1 MNENSCY
8 RIKEAAMLKWLR
20 LRLIRFT
27 VTSFLLLAAASA
39 FSQQAGPTP
48 LVTPSKAGT
57 ALTPEVMQAK
67 NVFRSKEI
75 VLLQSAEKK
84 IDQTV
89 ADAVQAYQK
98 DEFEKAIDLYL
109 DAKKRLEEL
118 NESHPLPRLRDKID
132 NCALSISKAYYYWAQ
147 KIYFDAEKSAKA
159 AEFDQAIDKCEKAIR
174 IYPPCKE
181 KMEKIIAQYRL
192 MKEGV
197 QNKEKVNEAN
207 PNPQDLYDK
216 RVLLRQAETLYN
228 ARQWDK
234 ARSKFEEV
242 IAIDPYNETAVDY
255 IRKINYRLLEAAEL
269 RTGVTRNTRISQAQ
283 WEMVTPL
290 VKQDASSPSNVPESG
305 VSKSSN
311 NDRIIKKLK
320 DIIIDKISFEEV
332 SIATAVRYLR
342 QCSKEKDPEKIGINF
357 VLRGKINQPLSP
369 EGETLNVG
377 DGGATAKAAGG
388 KDEATDVEPL
398 TMMLEET
405 PLETVVKYICNQANL
420 KYRIDDNAVIIA
432 SKDVPLDDVQ
442 TKVYPVEKSAI
453 KLREGESIEDFFKE
467 RGMTFDAGASAVYK
481 EYIGRLIVTNTP
493 KELQILENILKEMNT
508 VDPQVLIQTKFV
520 EVKLNDLEE
529 LGFKYELSRSN
540 SNIAY
545 ESATNSSLV
554 AVAPGGTFNSGN
566 ISNVYTTNTSD
577 PNWLNYSSTVGANTT
592 YTNTSSST
600 VYYTKAPLQQSSTSF
615 VAGGTDLVRTF
626 SNAGTLESNT
636 TYGEAA
642 SVSTYNNNG
651 YKLNA
656 SVYALDQSDSADV
669 LSCPRVTTMSDS
681 PATIQLVTEKYYPSE
696 WDEAEYTLMG
706 NNVPVF
712 TGSVPNLD
720 EETQEGISLTVTP
733 MVGPDN
739 YTISLLMRPLIR
751 TFTGWDD
758 YSYTI
763 PMQLNTNSPTVNVPN
778 TVIMPRF
785 EQRTVDTSVE
795 CTDNGTIV
803 MGGLIRDEVSVVD
816 DQYPILGD
824 LPLVGRFF
832 QSKGRD
838 SSKYNLLIFLSC
850 RLVNPDGSPLRE
862 RENRGIPPFKN

>member
-1 MNENSCY
+1 MKENSY
-8 RIKEAAMLKWLR
+8 MIKEVAMLRWLR
-20 LRLIRFT
+20 LRMIRFP
-27 VTSFLLLAAASA
+27 VTSFLLLVAASA
-39 FSQQAGPTP
+39 FAQQTAPPPTGAP
-48 LVTPSKAGT
+48 SNNGNSAPSEVTQSKT
-57 ALTPEVMQAK
+57 
-67 NVFRSKEI
+67 VFKSKEVI
-75 VLLQSAEKK
+75 LLQSVEKK

-98 DEFEKAIDLYL
+98 DEFDKAIDLYL
-109 DAKKRLEEL
+109 DAKKRLETL
-118 NESHPLPRLRDKID
+118 YESHPLPRLRTKID
-132 NCALSISKAYYYWAQ
+132 NCTLAISKAYYYWAQ
-147 KIYFDAEKSAKA
+147 KIYFEAEKSAKA
-159 AEFDQAIDKCEKAIR
+159 ADFDQAIDKCEKAIR

-192 MKEGV
+192 MKENAQV
-197 QNKEKVNEAN
+197 KEKVAEAN
-207 PNPQDLYDK
+207 PNPQDQYDK
-216 RVLLRQAETLYN
+216 RVLIRQGQMLYN
-228 ARQWDK
+228 TEQWDK
-234 ARSKFEEV
+234 ARTKFEEV
-242 IAIDPYNETAVDY
+242 ISIDPYNETAVDY
-255 IRKINYRLLEAAEL
+255 IRKINLKLLEVAEL
-269 RTGVTRNTRISQAQ
+269 RTGVTRNTRNAQAQ

-290 VKQDASSPSNVPESG
+290 VRQDVTSSSNIPESG

-369 EGETLNVG
+369 EGETLAVG
-377 DGGATAKAAGG
+377 EGGAARKQGG
-388 KDEATDVEPL
+388 EGNESSDVEPL
-398 TMMLEET
+398 TMMLDNI

-453 KLREGESIEDFFKE
+453 KLREGERIQDFFTE
-467 RGMTFDAGASAVYK
+467 RGMTFDAGASVVYK

-493 KELQILENILKEMNT
+493 RELQTLENILREMNT

-540 SNIAY
+540 ANIAY
-545 ESATNSSLV
+545 ASATDSSLV
-554 AVAPGGTFNSGN
+554 AVAPGTSFTSPT
-566 ISNVYTTNTSD
+566 ISNVYTTNTTD
-577 PNWLNYSSTVGANTT
+577 VNWLDYSSTVGANKTF
-592 YTNTSSST
+592 TNTSSST
-600 VYYTKAPLQQSSTSF
+600 VYYTKAPLQKSSTSYTI
-615 VAGGTDLVRTF
+615 GGADLIRTF
-626 SNAGTLESNT
+626 SNAGTLENNT
-636 TYGEAA
+636 TYGEAT
-642 SVSTYNNNG
+642 SFSSYNSGG
-651 YKLNA
+651 YKISA
-656 SVYALDQSDSADV
+656 SLYALDQSDSADV

-681 PATIQLVTEKYYPSE
+681 PATIQLVTEKYYPSQ
-696 WDEAEYTLMG
+696 WDEAEYTIMG

-720 EETQEGISLTVTP
+720 EETQEGITLTVTP
-733 MVGPDN
+733 MVDPDN

-751 TFTGWDD
+751 KFTGWDD

-763 PMQLNTNSPTVNVPN
+763 PMRLNDNSPTVNVPN
-778 TVIMPRF
+778 TMIMPRF

-803 MGGLIRDEVSVVD
+803 MGGMIRDEVSIVD
-816 DQYPILGD
+816 DQYPVLGD
-824 LPLVGRFF
+824 LPLIGRFF

-838 SSKYNLLIFLSC
+838 SAKYNLLIFLSC

-862 RENRGIPPFKN
+862 REDRGIPPFKN

>member
-1 MNENSCY
+1 MKENCCY
-8 RIKEAAMLKWLR
+8 MIKEAAMLKWLR

-27 VTSFLLLAAASA
+27 VTSFLLFAAASA
-39 FSQQAGPTP
+39 FAQQTVPTSVASAP
-48 LVTPSKAGT
+48 KNGSTSS
-57 ALTPEVMQAK
+57 PEVIQAK

-75 VLLQSAEKK
+75 ILLQSTEKK

-89 ADAVQAYQK
+89 AEAVQAYQK

-109 DAKKRLEEL
+109 DAKKRLEAL
-118 NESHPLPRLRDKID
+118 NESHPLPRLSAKID
-132 NCALSISKAYYYWAQ
+132 NCALAISKAYYYWAQ
-147 KIYFDAEKSAKA
+147 KIYFEAEKSAKVA
-159 AEFDQAIDKCEKAIR
+159 DFDSAIDKCEKAIR

-181 KMEKIIAQYRL
+181 KMEKIIAQYRA
-192 MKEGV
+192 MKENA
-197 QNKEKVNEAN
+197 QDKEKVAEAN
-207 PNPQDLYDK
+207 PNPQDIYDK
-216 RVLLRQAETLYN
+216 RVLIRQGETLYK

-242 IAIDPYNETAVDY
+242 ISIDPYNETAVDY
-255 IRKINYRLLEAAEL
+255 IRKINIRLQEAAEL
-269 RTGVTRNTRISQAQ
+269 RTGVTRNARNAQAE

-290 VKQDASSPSNVPESG
+290 VKQDVTANSNIPESG

-342 QCSKEKDPEKIGINF
+342 QCSKEKDPEKIGVNF

-369 EGETLNVG
+369 EGETLAVG
-377 DGGATAKAAGG
+377 EGAAAGKGGGG
-388 KDEATDVEPL
+388 KEESSEVEPL

-453 KLREGESIEDFFKE
+453 KLREGESIQDFFTE
-467 RGMTFDAGASAVYK
+467 RGVTFDAGASVVYK

-493 KELQILENILKEMNT
+493 KELQILESILKEMNT

-540 SNIAY
+540 ANIAY
-545 ESATNSSLV
+545 ESATSSGLV
-554 AVAPGGTFNSGN
+554 AVAPGGTFTSST
-566 ISNVYTTNTSD
+566 ISNVYSTNTSD
-577 PNWLNYSSTVGANTT
+577 ANWLNYSSTVGANTT
-592 YTNTSSST
+592 YTNSSSDT
-600 VYYTKAPLQQSSTSF
+600 VYYTKAPLQTSSSSF
-615 VAGGTDLVRTF
+615 TVGGTNLIRTF
-626 SNAGTLESNT
+626 SGTGTLENDT
-636 TYGEAA
+636 TYGEAT
-642 SVSTYNNNG
+642 SVSSYNNAG
-651 YKLNA
+651 YKVNA
-656 SVYALDQSDSADV
+656 SLYALDQSDSADV

-681 PATIQLVTEKYYPSE
+681 PATIQLVTEKYYPTE
-696 WDEAEYTLMG
+696 WDEAEYTMMG

-751 TFTGWDD
+751 KFTGWDD
-758 YSYTI
+758 YSYTV